1 MFRVHAINTNTAN
14 VYDKSEV
21 NTIISLFDNQDVS
34 HLTYSKKPD
43 VHNKIQL
50 DSLMAQ
56 NEPLCITKAPIIKQM
71 IIQDNG
77 KLGISLELTSDFI
90 DAVNTINTK
99 AEQISSC
106 LKSEVDNKFSIVNDL
121 IQTNY
126 FTNTQLNY
134 SFALNADLNTQATLI
149 TNNTNAITEI
159 NTTLNN

>member
-1 MFRVHAINTNTAN
+1 MFIVQAIHTNTAN

-21 NTIISLFDNQDVS
+21 NTIISLFDNKDVS
-34 HLTYSKKPD
+34 QLTYSKTPD
-43 VHNKIQL
+43 VHNKTQT

-56 NEPLCITKAPIIKQM
+56 NEPLCIYKAPIIKQM
-71 IIQDNG
+71 IIQDHGN
-77 KLGISLELTSDFI
+77 LGISLELTSDFI
-90 DAVNTINTK
+90 DAVNTINNK
-99 AEQISSC
+99 AEKSYC
-106 LKSEVDNKFSIVNDL
+106 LKSEVDNNFTIVNDL